1 MTQPPLVQSFIQ
13 KLTQALKLA
22 KEGDKSAA
30 HNLYLEAKAD
40 WPNVSKLVDPEKP
53 YDALLA
59 LMYWATSD
67 TSDSKYN
74 YIESAEETLSELSKG

>member
-1 MTQPPLVQSFIQ
+1 MTQLLVQSFIQ

-22 KEGDKSAA
+22 KAGNRKAA
-30 HNLYLEAKAD
+30 HDLYLEAKAD
-40 WPNVSKLVDPEKP
+40 WPNVAKLVDPAKP

-67 TSDSKYN
+67 TSDSSYN
-74 YIESAEETLSELSKG
+74 YIDSAEDTLKELNEG